1 MQLTVK
7 SAKVGKT
14 GTSDKGDWELI
25 VIKAEDG
32 TDYTTFHKSA
42 KNLTPGAVIDIG
54 EPTIKNGKCSFKE
67 FNVIS
72 QGSPAISA
80 PANGK
85 PVMTPEDWAKK
96 DRIERASYE
105 AQTAFKG
112 VIELACSPNF
122 DQWNKLSDVLGK
134 ALDWASKKLTPAPS
148 LIEQVA
154 RIPGLVKDPKTETD
168 KEFDKLGET
177 PTFKNV
183 GEFLTKVTKEL
194 GIARGEVLVRL
205 SINDVKE
212 ITNFEEAWATL
223 TGTPK
228 ADGTFTP
235 EDIPFS

>member
-1 MQLTVK
+1 LQITVK

-42 KNLTPGAVIDIG
+42 KNLTPGTVIDIG

-72 QGSPAISA
+72 QGSPATSTS
-80 PANGK
+80 ANGK
-85 PVMTPEDWAKK
+85 NGMTPEDWAKK

-112 VIELACSPNF
+112 VIELLVAKVILPEGEIAKS
-122 DQWNKLSDVLGK
+122 
-134 ALDWASKKLTPAPS
+134 ALDWAAKKLIPGVP
-148 LIEQVA
+148 EQVA
-154 RIPGLVKDPKTETD
+154 RMPGLVKDPPTETD
-168 KEFDKLGET
+168 KEFEKLGEE

-183 GEFLTKVTKEL
+183 GEFLTRVTKEL
-194 GIARGEVLVRL
+194 GINRVEVLTRL

-212 ITNFEEAWATL
+212 IDSLEEAWATL
-223 TGTPK
+223 TGKEAPK
-228 ADGTFTP
+228 ITEGFTP

>member
-1 MQLTVK
+1 MQK
-7 SAKVGKT
+7 
-14 GTSDKGDWELI
+14 
-25 VIKAEDG
+25 
-32 TDYTTFHKSA
+32 
-42 KNLTPGAVIDIG
+42 
-54 EPTIKNGKCSFKE
+54 
-67 FNVIS
+67 NVIS
-72 QGSPAISA
+72 SVERVAKPDKKVFFTVHFEDGGKATTFDAKIEQAGSGDTLKWEPVVSGKYTNIKDGFTVEKGSA
-80 PANGK
+80 PSTSANGK
-85 PVMTPEDWAKK
+85 PTMTPEDWAKK

-122 DQWNKLSDVLGK
+122 DQWDKLSDVLGK

-154 RIPGLVKDPKTETD
+154 RMPGLVKDPPTETD
-168 KEFDKLGET
+168 KEFEKLGEE

-194 GIARGEVLVRL
+194 GISRTEVLVRL

-223 TGTPK
+223 TGKTIE
-228 ADGTFTP
+228 P
-235 EDIPFS
+235 EDLPFAT